1 MLIYKQR
8 LKIKFKLL
16 ARVIGDMANLFKKYV
31 GIKLAIL
38 TTLIMLVFLV
48 SMASTLTIKPKKAEA
63 VCCSSCCYCLSTLPT
78 DFQEW
83 ISNWIDINAHIFA
96 NLLIHQEVWF
106 DTVFWQQYMLP
117 AFVQMGVQ
125 LSAVGMQQIMAVG
138 QFIDAKEQLETQRLL
153 QELRA
158 EAHKD
163 YHPSVGM
170 CEFGTRIK
178 SLMASERKG
187 EMNSLL
193 LSERSLD
200 RYLGNKSTGA
210 ALGQKDDIIIRLN
223 AFQTNF
229 CDPFDNNHGLSLACP
244 DNAPAA
250 NPNAAKKNRFNKDI
264 DYQKTLENPWTVD
277 FDLTAGGVPSEG
289 DEEIL
294 ALSNNLYG
302 FNSFNGGNHKS
313 LQNTARDISDIQ
325 KAYLNMRAVVA
336 KTKVA
341 ENSFNAI
348 VALKGEGTDGSK
360 EFIEAYITEL
370 GISAAEADELLGE
383 NPSYYAQME
392 VLTKKAYQSPVFY
405 TNLYD
410 KPVNVARKDVAMQAI
425 GLIQKFDLLKSYLRT
440 EASLSIL
447 LELSVEQLQ
456 REVEDNIKALN
467 NKK

>member
-1 MLIYKQR
+1 MICKPR
-8 LKIKFKLL
+8 LKTRFKLL
-16 ARVIGDMANLFKKYV
+16 NRVIGDMVKLLKKYIGMKV
-31 GIKLAIL
+31 AIL
-38 TTLIMLVFLV
+38 TTLIVLVFMV
-48 SMASTLTIKPKKAEA
+48 SIISTLTVKPKKAEA
-63 VCCSSCCYCLSTLPT
+63 VCCSSCCLCLSTLPT

-83 ISNWIDINAHIFA
+83 ISNWININAHIFA

-138 QFIDAKEQLETQRLL
+138 MFIDAKEQLETQRLL
-153 QELRA
+153 QELHA
-158 EAHKD
+158 EANKD
-163 YHPSVGM
+163 YHPAVGM
-170 CEFGTRIK
+170 CEFGTRMI
-178 SLMASERKG
+178 SLAASERKG

-210 ALGQKDDIIIRLN
+210 ASGQKDDITIRLN

-229 CDPFDNNHGLSLACP
+229 CDPFDNDNGLSLICP
-244 DNAPAA
+244 DNIPTASPD
-250 NPNAAKKNRFNKDI
+250 AAKKSRFNKDI
-264 DYQKTLENPWTVD
+264 DYQRTLGNPWTVG
-277 FDLTAGGVPSEG
+277 FDLTAGGDASEE
-289 DEEIL
+289 DEEII

-313 LQNTARDISDIQ
+313 MKNTARDISDIQ
-325 KAYLNMRAVVA
+325 KAYLDMRAVVA

-341 ENSFNAI
+341 ENSFNAV

-360 EFIEAYITEL
+360 EFIEAYMTEL
-370 GISAAEADELLGE
+370 GIPAAEIDEFLGE

-392 VLTKKAYQSPVFY
+392 VLTKKAYQSPIFY

-410 KPVNVARKDVAMQAI
+410 KPANVERKDVAMQAI

-456 REVEDNIKALN
+456 REVEDNIKAIN